1 MQITVNLGLCNRL
14 RSLFS
19 HLEYC
24 NQKKE
29 KLFVNWDPDKN
40 CPGHFL
46 DLFEPIEGLYFNH
59 ECSSPTYGACKHN
72 FDAND
77 IFLYKQL
84 KVKKQIIN
92 KVKDIQ
98 QLFDGEYNAIHVRRT
113 DHILIRKQRNVY
125 QSDELFFNFIEENK
139 DKPLYIATDNLE
151 TQKIFYDK
159 FAPLIKYIKFIQKS
173 GFRHTSLEDS
183 VIDLYLCIGAKK
195 FKGTGWSSFS
205 GLIRQLRNNT

>member
-1 MQITVNLGLCNRL
+1 MQITVNLGLSNRL

-24 NQKKE
+24 KQKKE
-29 KLFVNWDPDKN
+29 ELFVNWTPDED

-46 DLFEPIEGLYFNH
+46 ELFELPEGVFFNNTT
-59 ECSSPTYGACKHN
+59 SSPTYGICRHN
-72 FDAND
+72 FDANKM
-77 IFLYKQL
+77 FLYKDL
-84 KVKKQIIN
+84 KVKKEIMQ
-92 KVKDIQ
+92 KVKEVQDK
-98 QLFDGEYNAIHVRRT
+98 LSLDYNAVHIRRT
-113 DHILIRKQRNVY
+113 DHVLIRKQRNIY
-125 QSDELFFNFIEENK
+125 QPDELFFNFIDNNK
-139 DKPLYIATDNLE
+139 DRSLYIATDNLE

-183 VIDLYLCIGAKK
+183 VIDLYLCIGAKR

-205 GLIRQLRNNT
+205 GLIRQVRNNN